1 MDNYQF
7 ARLEWASKVGSTKR
21 QKGSRGNK
29 GNERRWS
36 AGEVLREAARC
47 KGHCAHVRH
56 PQPPTTLYGVDPL
69 DVEAIA
75 QAWADS
81 VTQKNGRPLR
91 RDSPILACGVISLPR
106 HRIDDWPQF
115 REVAVEVLVELFGP
129 RLRSVVEHLDE
140 ENPHLHLYAVPE
152 IGDEDFGTVHPGYAA
167 SRAARH
173 SGEMDKRTAYT
184 AAMRRWQD
192 VLHEKLG
199 SRFGLAR
206 LGPQRTRLSRSE
218 WKLRQL
224 EQELA
229 ATQAR
234 VDTAK
239 EELDNAEREATARV
253 RRISEQVQLAV
264 EWKRR
269 QAEQQAATVRKAADE
284 NAAIQYAEL
293 TRLRATLDEDRARI
307 ETVLMLME
315 RDPIQEAQWLQQ
327 QDALQRQLKKSQQ
340 DLKRMEKRLTA
351 ESDAKQDALAT
362 VELGQGTLNLAM
374 SLLNKAVSRLQE
386 FEDTP
391 LRYQLASL
399 KGLLLKKD
407 AGEPS
412 R

>member
-7 ARLEWASKVGSTKR
+7 ARLEWASRVGSAKR
-21 QKGSRGNK
+21 QKGSRGNQR
-29 GNERRWS
+29 NERRWS
-36 AGEVLREAARC
+36 VGEVLREAARC
-47 KGHCAHVRH
+47 KGHCAHVQH

-75 QAWADS
+75 LAWADS

-106 HRIDDWPQF
+106 HRIDDWPRF
-115 REVAVEVLVELFGP
+115 REVAVEVLVELVGS
-129 RLRSVVEHLDE
+129 RLRSVVDHQDE
-140 ENPHLHLYAVPE
+140 SHFHVHFYAVPE
-152 IGDEDFGTVHPGYAA
+152 FGEDFGTVHPGYAA
-167 SRAARH
+167 SRAARN
-173 SGEMDKRTAYT
+173 SGEMDQRAAYT

-199 SRFGLAR
+199 SHFGLAR

-218 WKLRQL
+218 WKRRQL
-224 EQELA
+224 EQELVA
-229 ATQAR
+229 AQAR
-234 VDTAK
+234 VDTTK
-239 EELDNAEREATARV
+239 EELDNATREAAARM

-269 QAEQQAATVRKAADE
+269 QAERQAAKARKDVDD

-293 TRLRATLDEDRARI
+293 TRSRAKLDEDRARI
-307 ETVLMLME
+307 ETVLTLME
-315 RDPIQEAQWLQQ
+315 RDPIQEAQWVKQ
-327 QDALQRQLKKSQQ
+327 QDALQRQLKKTQQ
-340 DLKRMEKRLTA
+340 DLKRLEKKLTA
-351 ESDAKQDALAT
+351 ESDAKQDALAR
-362 VELGQGTLNLAM
+362 VDLGQGTLNLAM
-374 SLLNKAVSRLQE
+374 SLLNKAINRLQE

-399 KGLLLKKD
+399 KGLLPKKD